1 MNPGL
6 LREMLIA
13 EALRRGILGRGG
25 AAVAEQIESETF
37 PQQRAF
43 IEDESKRITL
53 KTPRRAA
60 KTESIIR
67 KMFRKM
73 KLMPGSITPYISVTR
88 ENAKRIVW
96 LRLQVMAARYGLPVV
111 FNHTD
116 LTVRDTTNN
125 SQIWVTGLAT
135 QKELAKIRGNKYG
148 LAVLDECQ
156 SILIDMEQFIKSD
169 LVPALGDLRG
179 QLVCAGTPDPW
190 RRNKFWYEV
199 RNSGKPQYKR
209 WVHHSWQ
216 LTDNTF
222 FLDPVGYLREILEE
236 EGYAEDD
243 PQYRAE
249 YLGEDAISTSNLV
262 IDSFNY
268 DRNCLDGSEW
278 DLFER
283 LPGYHYL
290 LSIHPRFKRSTA
302 FVVACYSSSK
312 RHAVFAESFFIPGMD
327 PEAAFTAAE
336 LLLQKYPLTAIVV
349 NEEGLGKK
357 VADELNQRYS
367 LPILPAETR
376 DEKMQFAFMNSDLRT
391 GRLQVVPLMNEKL
404 IEQWEN
410 VLWDADRE
418 RIAEG
423 QECDLYGAMGYAH
436 MACRSFFE
444 AQKPQRDDDGEEYWK
459 RQIERA
465 RGDASDEP

>member
-25 AAVAEQIESETF
+25 AEVAEQIESETF

-67 KMFRKM
+67 KMYRKM
-73 KLMPGSITPYISVTR
+73 KRVPGSISVYVSMTR
-88 ENAKRIVW
+88 ENAKRNIW
-96 LRLQVMAARYGLPVV
+96 TRLQVMAARYGLEVV
-111 FNHTD
+111 PHHTD
-116 LTVRDTTNN
+116 LTIRDPLTN
-125 SQIWVTGLAT
+125 SMIWVTGLAT
-135 QKELAKIRGNKYG
+135 AKELAKLRGNKYD
-148 LAVLDECQ
+148 LVVIDEIQ
-156 SILIDMEQFIKSD
+156 DILIDIEDFIMSVI
-169 LVPALGDLRG
+169 VPALGDRRG

-190 RRNKFWYEV
+190 RRNRYWHDM
-199 RNSGKPQYKR
+199 RNSKDPKWRR
-209 WVHHSWQ
+209 WIHHTWL

-222 FLDPVGYLREILEE
+222 FLDPAGYLKQVLEE
-236 EGYAEDD
+236 EGYTEDD
-243 PQYRAE
+243 PRYRAE

-404 IEQWEN
+404 IEQWGN

-436 MACRSFFE
+436 MACRSFFD

-459 RQIERA
+459 RQIELA
-465 RGDASDEP
+465 NRGNDDG